1 MFDRVIVIVMDS
13 VGIGEMPDAEKFGDK
28 GADTLG
34 HIDELRGLNV
44 PNLENLGLGL
54 LRNFKTVKPKQIR
67 GAYSSIMLE
76 CSMGKDTTTGHWEMM
91 GVILEKPFPTYP
103 NGFPEEVMKKFTELT
118 GYGYLG
124 NKPASGTV
132 IINELGEEHMKT
144 GKPIVYTSADSVF
157 QIAAHED
164 IIPVEELYRICEIT
178 RNKVCVGEHAVARVI
193 ARPFIK
199 QGDKFVRTE
208 RRKDFSLEPPYPTAM
223 DLLKENNYQVG
234 GIGKIEDIFVY
245 RGLTASIHSHNNYEA
260 YKDLIKMMGDLK
272 GEKGL
277 IFANFIDFDMLY
289 GHRRNVDGY
298 GKALEDFDNYLSDI
312 MDNLNESDLLVITAD
327 HGNDPSFKGSDHTRE
342 RVPLLMFSK
351 KLKENGRIED
361 IKCFSTLAKNICENF
376 GIENKF
382 KGDEILGKL
391 K

>member
-1 MFDRVIVIVMDS
+1 MFDRFIVIVMDS

-34 HIDELRGLNV
+34 HIDSLRGLNV
-44 PNLENLGLGL
+44 PNMEKLGLGL
-54 LRNFKTVKPKQIR
+54 LRDFKTIKKNQIK
-67 GAYSSIMLE
+67 GAYSTTMFE
-76 CSMGKDTTTGHWEMM
+76 CSKGKDTTTGHWEMM
-91 GVILEKPFPTYP
+91 GVILEKSFPTYP
-103 NGFPEEVMKKFTELT
+103 DGFPKEVMDKFTQET

-132 IINELGEEHMKT
+132 IINELGDEHVKT

-164 IIPVEELYRICEIT
+164 VIPVDELYRICEIT
-178 RNKVCVGEHAVARVI
+178 RNRVCVGEHAVARVI

-199 QGDKFVRTE
+199 EGDKYVRTE

-223 DLLKENNYQVG
+223 DLLKENGYQVG

-245 RGLTASIHSHNNYEA
+245 RGLTASIHSHNNYES
-260 YKDLIKMMGDLK
+260 YRDLKKMMNDLK

-277 IFANFIDFDMLY
+277 VFANFIDFDMLY
-289 GHRRNVDGY
+289 GHRRNVEGY
-298 GKALEDFDNYLSDI
+298 GKALEEFDNYLEDI
-312 MDNLNESDLLVITAD
+312 MDNLGEKDLLMVTAD

-351 KLKENGRIED
+351 LLKENGRIED
-361 IKCFSTLAKNICENF
+361 LHCFSSIAKTVCENF
-376 GIENKF
+376 SIENKF
-382 KGDEILGKL
+382 KGENILEYL

>member
-1 MFDRVIVIVMDS
+1 MFDRIILIVMDS

-34 HIDELRGLNV
+34 HIDQLRGLKV
-44 PNLENLGLGL
+44 PTMESLGLGL
-54 LRNFKTVKPKQIR
+54 LKDFKTIKPKQIK

-103 NGFPEEVMKKFTELT
+103 NGFPDEVMKRFTELT

-132 IINELGEEHMKT
+132 IINELGEEHVKT
-144 GKPIVYTSADSVF
+144 GEPIVYTSADSVF
-157 QIAAHED
+157 QIAAHEEV
-164 IIPVEELYRICEIT
+164 IPVEELYRICEIT
-178 RNKVCVGEHAVARVI
+178 RNKVCIGEHAVARVI

-208 RRKDFSLEPPYPTAM
+208 RRKDFSLEPPCPTAM
-223 DLLKENNYQVG
+223 DLLKEKGYQVG

-245 RGLTASIHSHNNYEA
+245 RGLTASVHSHNNEESYR
-260 YKDLIKMMGDLK
+260 DLKKMMGDLK

-289 GHRRNVDGY
+289 GHRRNVEGY
-298 GKALEDFDNYLSDI
+298 GKALEEFDNYLADLI
-312 MDNLNESDLLVITAD
+312 DNLEEKDLIMVTAD

-351 KLKENGRIED
+351 SLKGNGRIED
-361 IKCFSTLAKNICENF
+361 LKCFSTLAKNICDNF
-376 GIENKF
+376 GIENGF
-382 KGDEILGKL
+382 KGDNLLERL

>member
-1 MFDRVIVIVMDS
+1 MFDRIILIVMDS

-44 PNLENLGLGL
+44 PTLENLGLGL
-54 LRNFKTVKPKQIR
+54 LRDFKTVSPKQIK
-67 GAYSSIMLE
+67 GAYSTKMLE

-91 GVILEKPFPTYP
+91 GIILEKPFPTYP
-103 NGFPEEVMKKFTELT
+103 NGFPEDVMKKFTEFT

-132 IINELGEEHMKT
+132 IINELGEEHIKT

-157 QIAAHED
+157 QIAAHEEV
-164 IIPVEELYRICEIT
+164 IPVDELYRICEIT
-178 RNKVCVGEHAVARVI
+178 RKQVCIGEHAVARVI
-193 ARPFIK
+193 ARPFVK

-223 DLLKENNYQVG
+223 DLLKEKGFQVG

-245 RGLTASIHSHNNYEA
+245 RGLTASIHSHNNEESYR
-260 YKDLIKMMGDLK
+260 DLKKMMEDLK

-289 GHRRNVDGY
+289 GHRRNVEGY
-298 GKALEDFDNYLSDI
+298 GRALEEFDNYLSDLI
-312 MDNLNESDLLVITAD
+312 DNLGEKDLMMVTAD

-342 RVPLLMFSK
+342 MVPLLMFSK
-351 KLKENGRIED
+351 SLKENGRIED
-361 IKCFSTLAKNICENF
+361 LKCFSTLAKNICNNF
-376 GIENKF
+376 GVDNGF
-382 KGDEILGKL
+382 KGDKLLEKL